1 MKQISLIINIALA
14 IALGVLYYLHFSS
27 KSPSPSNTET
37 GSATIPSDIRIAFIN
52 ADTVLKYYDFF
63 KESREKLEAKGQ
75 KMDTDFRNRAQGLQ
89 REITN
94 YQNTVANLTI
104 GQARALEEDLTK
116 KQQNLRVYQESLA
129 QELSVDEGKL
139 NQDLYLRVTSFLKD
153 YSAENNVHAVL
164 KFDVSSD
171 LLFANENMD
180 ITQEVIDGLNG
191 LYQQG
196 ITSATDTTKVK

>member
-1 MKQISLIINIALA
+1 MKQISLIINIVLA

-27 KSPSPSNTET
+27 QSSSASDTET
-37 GSATIPSDIRIAFIN
+37 GSATIPSDIRIAYIN

-139 NQDLYLRVTSFLKD
+139 NQDLYERVTSFLKD
-153 YSAENNVHAVL
+153 YGAKNNVHAVL

-180 ITQEVIDGLNG
+180 ITKEVIDGLNG
-191 LYQQG
+191 LYKQG
-196 ITSATDTTKVK
+196 TVQPNDTTKVK